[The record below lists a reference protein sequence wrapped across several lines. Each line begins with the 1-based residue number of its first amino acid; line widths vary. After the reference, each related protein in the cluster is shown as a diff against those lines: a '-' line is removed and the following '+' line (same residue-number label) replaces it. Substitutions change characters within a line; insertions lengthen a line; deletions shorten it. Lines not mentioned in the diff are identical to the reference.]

1 MPSAL
6 HDCWLTCLNSPI
18 FAPSLI
24 RASFYLSVANCFSAY
39 HLPHP
44 VPDLYSGSYPNYCFS
59 FFRNV
64 RLLPPSTSIICFIPS
79 YLSPLPFSPYFLPT
93 RVETH
98 IHVVRV
104 VLLRELHV
112 PSCERALPED
122 GASST
127 ETVSSCNFSKA
138 LLSPS
143 EKKKNPSS
151 APVRSSIQF
160 LPPSPLLAFWKHS
173 LLLSYFLLLLLCYFI
188 IFHAAA
194 SSTSQGNFVW

>member
-1 MPSAL
+1 MQAHLFKQPRLRPPLSA
-6 HDCWLTCLNSPI
+6 PPVI
-18 FAPSLI
+18 
-24 RASFYLSVANCFSAY
+24 SVADCFSAY

-64 RLLPPSTSIICFIPS
+64 RLLSAIRLYHLLHSFLSLSASFPPN
-79 YLSPLPFSPYFLPT
+79 FLPT

-104 VLLRELHV
+104 VSLRELRV

-143 EKKKNPSS
+143 EKKE
-151 APVRSSIQF
+151 
-160 LPPSPLLAFWKHS
+160 SPAQLL
-173 LLLSYFLLLLLCYFI
+173 
-188 IFHAAA
+188 
-194 SSTSQGNFVW
+194 